1 MCTRCHGEKDLDRL
15 RTQVRGTFRH
25 QLLNSSGN
33 SHQKYIERSNNI
45 VLQLH
50 HLSIS
55 LYIMSHL
62 VQLPPHEPNNSP
74 ASFHQFE
81 QAQSH
86 TRTIKI
92 VLHR

>member
-1 MCTRCHGEKDLDRL
+1 MCTRCHEEKDLDRL